1 MPPWIRAWTF
11 MNMHAA
17 IGRERVHFRLMRIPG
32 KCEPPPMKRTN
43 EKSRVSFSLGELP
56 FPK

>member
-1 MPPWIRAWTF
+1 
-11 MNMHAA
+11 MNASMDPCVDFYEYAA
-17 IGRERVHFRLMRIPG
+17 IGREHIHFRLMRIPG